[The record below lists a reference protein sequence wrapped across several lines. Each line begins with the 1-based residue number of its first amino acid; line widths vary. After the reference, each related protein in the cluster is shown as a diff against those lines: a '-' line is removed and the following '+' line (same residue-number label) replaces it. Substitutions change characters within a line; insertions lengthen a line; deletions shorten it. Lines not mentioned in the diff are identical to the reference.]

1 MSVAVLEHRTSQRLL
16 LACWLAVLARVI
28 LIVGLITAPVAI
40 ISYEIWEF
48 LYVLTLGI
56 FLLVMG
62 AYTGLAF
69 VLRCPNCSRHVLI
82 ESKEPKHS
90 AARKAEHLDYWGTV
104 VWSVVRHQNLPACI
118 AACCTAQGNADMFEP
133 RISSAQA

>member
-16 LACWLAVLARVI
+16 LACWLTVLARVI
-28 LIVGLITAPVAI
+28 LIVGLIATPVAI
-40 ISYEIWEF
+40 LSYSIWEL

-56 FLLVMG
+56 FLFVMG

-69 VLRCPNCSRHVLI
+69 VLRCPNCSRRVLI

-90 AARKAEHLDYWGTV
+90 AARKAEHLNYWGTV
-104 VWSVVRHQNLPACI
+104 VWSVVRHQEFTCMHCGVLY
-118 AACCTAQGNADMFEP
+118 
-133 RISSAQA
+133 RLR

>member
-16 LACWLAVLARVI
+16 LACWLTVLARVI
-28 LIVGLITAPVAI
+28 LIVGLIATPVAI
-40 ISYEIWEF
+40 LSYSIWEL

-56 FLLVMG
+56 FLFVMG

-69 VLRCPNCSRHVLI
+69 VLRCPNCGRRVLI

-104 VWSVVRHQNLPACI
+104 VWSVVRHQEFTCMHCGVLY
-118 AACCTAQGNADMFEP
+118 
-133 RISSAQA
+133 RLR